1 MDKMLIKRQD
11 IFYADLGEG
20 VGSEQEGVRPV
31 LILQNDTGN
40 KHSTTVIVASI
51 TSQLNK
57 SHLPTHVQIDTGTH
71 GNKYTSIILL
81 EQIRTVDKSR
91 LQGFVSRLDNASMD
105 KVDKA
110 MMISLGLK

>member
-57 SHLPTHVQIDTGTH
+57 SHIPTHVKLDAAICGIDK
-71 GNKYTSIILL
+71 NSIILL

-91 LQGFVSRLDNASMD
+91 LQGFVTKLDDSNMA